1 MKRRQTK
8 PGFTV
13 AEMLLALV
21 VSAMLL
27 TAIAT
32 AMHASLLSYKEN
44 EQIAAATQTARAVL
58 NRMTR
63 DIRTARAV
71 SHTGDLLR
79 IIPPEDG
86 GIAEIQYE
94 RDGSEMIYRVTKEDG
109 TQSSYPLVADTDDV
123 TISSFSI
130 AEETGLD
137 WQGFTCVKSLS
148 MRITFEIDGKTFS
161 HAATARP
168 RRNLVY

>member
-13 AEMLLALV
+13 AEMLLALA

-94 RDGSEMIYRVTKEDG
+94 RDGSEMIYRVTKNG
-109 TQSSYPLVADTDDV
+109 TQTTYPLVADTDDV

-137 WQGFTCVKSLS
+137 SEGLSYIKSLS
-148 MRITFEIDGKTFS
+148 MRITFEIEGKSFS
-161 HAATARP
+161 HVATARP

>member
-1 MKRRQTK
+1 
-8 PGFTV
+8 
-13 AEMLLALV
+13 MLLALA

-32 AMHASLLSYKEN
+32 AMHASLLSYREN
-44 EQIAAATQTARAVL
+44 EQIDAASQTARAVP
-58 NRMTR
+58 NRLTR
-63 DIRTARAV
+63 DIGTAQAI

-79 IIPPEDG
+79 IVPPDDG
-86 GIAEIQYE
+86 SGITEIQYE
-94 RDGSEMIYRVTKEDG
+94 RDGSEMIYRVTKDG
-109 TQSSYPLVADTDDV
+109 TQTVYPLVASTDDV
-123 TISSFSI
+123 TISFFSI

-137 WQGFTCVKSLS
+137 WQGFNCIKSLS

-168 RRNLVY
+168 RRNIVY